1 MGLIKERV
9 LDIERKTKYAK
20 IVMRVLKEC
29 KLVDKFTEY
38 ARSKEYA
45 TYVKIYLNSNKSCTS
60 TWYDREFCASILGC
74 CNFQL
79 YVYRFEP
86 PKYNPYN
93 LVLAYLELFETKEF
107 KRYMASRGYL
117 LTRSYVDDTLNECAC
132 SQGRYDK
139 EIVLSWILKK
149 EGKFVK

>member
-38 ARSKEYA
+38 VRSKEYA
-45 TYVKIYLNSNKSCTS
+45 LYVKSYLNLNKSCTS
-60 TWYDREFCASILGC
+60 AWYDREFCASILGC
-74 CNFQL
+74 CNFQI
-79 YVYRFEP
+79 YVYSFKP

-93 LVLAYLELFETKEF
+93 LVLVYLELFETKEF
-107 KRYMASRGYL
+107 RRYMADRGYIN
-117 LTRSYVDDTLNECAC
+117 RSFVDDTLNECAIN
-132 SQGRYDK
+132 QGTGDK
-139 EIVLSWILKK
+139 EIVLSWILKTNCK
-149 EGKFVK
+149 IKKC